1 MKTINVTDVSKIK
14 NELNKYKKGKK
25 LDIQHFNQA
34 ARLAWLGKVVLCRLD
49 PEDPDC
55 HAYLLYMQRP
65 EGLAEHLITLDEEW
79 SSVPFLS
86 QIHILDAEQGDY
98 LAAIFKEGM
107 DCRARELEKLN
118 QRDFYFEKFFKP
130 GDER

>member
-25 LDIQHFNQA
+25 LDIARFNQA
-34 ARLAWLGKVVLCRLD
+34 ARLAWLGRIVLCHLD

-55 HAYLLYMQRP
+55 RAYLLYMQRP

-79 SSVPFLS
+79 NGVAFLS

-98 LAAIFKEGM
+98 LSQIFKEGM
-107 DCRARELEKLN
+107 DYRAQELEKLN

-130 GDER
+130 DEKR